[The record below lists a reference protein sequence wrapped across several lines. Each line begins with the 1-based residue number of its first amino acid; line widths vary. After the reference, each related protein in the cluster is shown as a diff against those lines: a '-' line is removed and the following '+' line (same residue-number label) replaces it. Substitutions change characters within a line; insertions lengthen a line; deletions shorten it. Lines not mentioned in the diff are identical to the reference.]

1 MKALS
6 LFYSRFSETVGFMSP
21 NEYLNRDQQPHLLSG
36 LRASL
41 EPASGRRGDHYRNS
55 TTEQLKKNTDIT
67 KTALWKMSVIR
78 AGCHFRGRA
87 GPANESIST
96 YLA

>member
-1 MKALS
+1 MN
-6 LFYSRFSETVGFMSP
+6 P
-21 NEYLNRDQQPHLLSG
+21 NEFLNREQQSHLLSG
-36 LRASL
+36 LGASL

-55 TTEQLKKNTDIT
+55 TTEGLRKNTNIT

-78 AGCHFRGRA
+78 AGCHYSARVGLS
-87 GPANESIST
+87 NESIST